1 MLDLED
7 LATPVD
13 LRVLYDLVPLVLHG
27 FPVAPVLLGFLVALV
42 DPGYPVRLEVLV
54 IHEVLVVQLP
64 LFFFVC

>member
-42 DPGYPVRLEVLV
+42 DLGYLVRLEVLV
-54 IHEVLVVQLP
+54 ILEVLGVLLP